1 MKKILIIEDDEGVAR
16 LLEEELA
23 DDGYLVKRVVNG
35 QEALSACA
43 SFGPDLITLD
53 LKMPVMDGI
62 EFLEAYRS
70 ENHRTPIVI
79 CTSYPE
85 LKQDFKTWAS
95 DAYIVKSGDTHQ
107 LKAAIRELIART
119 TPPV

>member
-1 MKKILIIEDDEGVAR
+1 MRKILIVEDDEGVAR

-23 DDGYLVKRVVNG
+23 DDGYLVKRAVNG
-35 QEALSACA
+35 REALSACA

-62 EFLEAYRS
+62 EFLDAYRS

-79 CTSYPE
+79 CTAYPE
-85 LKQDFKTWAS
+85 FKQDFKTWAS

-107 LKAAIRELIART
+107 LKAAIRELLART
-119 TPPV
+119 TPPA